1 MREEGVCS
9 HCETGPRSL
18 GKRACRTAP
27 RYAQSRFT
35 ASWTHCNLATG
46 LRGFSPLVFSGE
58 FHTPRLPRGYRRPC
72 RSHLVFSGEFHT
84 PRLPRGYRRPC
95 RSQVVHRNAHPRPL
109 GIHFHI
115 LWYRPKYTFLSR
127 WVCMRADLDGKL
139 WPRHGESGGYASTP
153 GVSHNADRATNKGCR
168 AGAGGKRAH
177 IAFLGRLHRRN

>member
-9 HCETGPRSL
+9 HCESGPRSL

-58 FHTPRLPRGYRRPC
+58 FHTPRLPRGYNLATGLRGFSP
-72 RSHLVFSGEFHT
+72 LVFSGEFHT

-139 WPRHGESGGYASTP
+139 WPRHGESNPDSQRACSLGEPSW
-153 GVSHNADRATNKGCR
+153 RATPAKV
-168 AGAGGKRAH
+168 
-177 IAFLGRLHRRN
+177 GRDFSLVQS

>member
-1 MREEGVCS
+1 MREECVCS

-72 RSHLVFSGEFHT
+72 RS
-84 PRLPRGYRRPC
+84 
-95 RSQVVHRNAHPRPL
+95 QVVHRNAHPRPL

-127 WVCMRADLDGKL
+127 WVCMRADLDGRL
-139 WPRHGESGGYASTP
+139 WPRHGESNPDSQRACSLGEPSW
-153 GVSHNADRATNKGCR
+153 RATPAKV
-168 AGAGGKRAH
+168 
-177 IAFLGRLHRRN
+177 GRDFSLVQS

>member
-9 HCETGPRSL
+9 HCESGPRSL

-46 LRGFSPLVFSGE
+46 LRGFSPLVLSGEFHTPRLPRGYNLATGLRGFSPLVFSGE
-58 FHTPRLPRGYRRPC
+58 FHTPRLPRGY
-72 RSHLVFSGEFHT
+72 GEFHT

-115 LWYRPKYTFLSR
+115 LWYRPNYLIIHVGAPACRVFPLI
-127 WVCMRADLDGKL
+127 
-139 WPRHGESGGYASTP
+139 TP
-153 GVSHNADRATNKGCR
+153 DHLIINIVRYCGC
-168 AGAGGKRAH
+168 
-177 IAFLGRLHRRN
+177 